1 MKIEKIII
9 MDKKNRNLS
18 VAEYFLIIQK
28 EYLIAEFRKKIY
40 FSKNDKIYY
49 QRVMDGKRNKIN
61 DIAKRNRL
69 DSIFNN
75 SEKMEEMRAELFDK
89 LGKPKFEMS
98 PTDIENYYASGN
110 EFSFRGDIWIL
121 DQIKE
126 DGTLTLYSAKLQQ
139 YEDAKKENVCR
150 IL

>member
-1 MKIEKIII
+1 

-18 VAEYFLIIQK
+18 VAKYFLIIQK

-49 QRVMDGKRNKIN
+49 QRVMDGKKNKIN

-126 DGTLTLYSAKLQQ
+126 DGTLTLYSAKFQK
-139 YEDAKKENVCR
+139 YEDANKENVCR

>member
-1 MKIEKIII
+1 

-49 QRVMDGKRNKIN
+49 QRVMDCKRNKIN

>member
-1 MKIEKIII
+1 M
-9 MDKKNRNLS
+9 
-18 VAEYFLIIQK
+18 QK

-49 QRVMDGKRNKIN
+49 QRVMDGKKNKIN

>member
-1 MKIEKIII
+1 

-49 QRVMDGKRNKIN
+49 QRVMDGKKNKIN

-75 SEKMEEMRAELFDK
+75 SEKIEEMRAELFDK

-110 EFSFRGDIWIL
+110 EFSFRGGVWIL

-126 DGTLTLYSAKLQQ
+126 DGTLTLYSAKLQE
-139 YEDAKKENVCR
+139 YEDAKKEDVCR

>member
-1 MKIEKIII
+1 

-75 SEKMEEMRAELFDK
+75 SEKMEDMRAELFDK

-139 YEDAKKENVCR
+139 YEDAKKENICR

>member
-1 MKIEKIII
+1 

-89 LGKPKFEMS
+89 LGKPKFDMS

>member
-1 MKIEKIII
+1 

-49 QRVMDGKRNKIN
+49 QRVMDGKKNKIN

-98 PTDIENYYASGN
+98 PTDIENYYAIGN

>member
-1 MKIEKIII
+1 

-49 QRVMDGKRNKIN
+49 QRVMDGKKNKIN

-75 SEKMEEMRAELFDK
+75 SEKMEDMRAELFDK

>member
-1 MKIEKIII
+1 

-49 QRVMDGKRNKIN
+49 QRVMDGKKNKIN

-75 SEKMEEMRAELFDK
+75 SEKMEEMRDELFDK

>member
-1 MKIEKIII
+1 

-18 VAEYFLIIQK
+18 VAKYFLIIQK

>member
-1 MKIEKIII
+1 MAT
-9 MDKKNRNLS
+9 KKTRNLS
-18 VAEYFLIIQK
+18 VAEYFLAVQK

-40 FSKNDKIYY
+40 FSPNDKSYY
-49 QRVMDGKRNKIN
+49 QRVMNFKAEKIN

-69 DSIFNN
+69 DSILNN
-75 SEKMEEMRAELFDK
+75 SNKMEEVKDELFDK

-98 PTDIENYYASGN
+98 VTDVENYYANGN

-121 DQIKE
+121 DQVNTT
-126 DGTLTLYSAKLQQ
+126 GTLTLYSTKLQQ
-139 YEDAKKENVCR
+139 YEIANKDEVCR

>member
-1 MKIEKIII
+1 

-49 QRVMDGKRNKIN
+49 QRVMDGKKNKIN
-61 DIAKRNRL
+61 DIAQRNRL

>member
-1 MKIEKIII
+1 

-49 QRVMDGKRNKIN
+49 QRVMDGKKNKIN

-75 SEKMEEMRAELFDK
+75 SEKMEEMKAELFDK

>member
-1 MKIEKIII
+1 

-49 QRVMDGKRNKIN
+49 QRVMDGKKNKIN

>member
-1 MKIEKIII
+1 

-49 QRVMDGKRNKIN
+49 QRVMDGKKNKIN

-89 LGKPKFEMS
+89 LGKPKFEL
-98 PTDIENYYASGN
+98 TEIDIENYYAIGN
-110 EFSFRGDIWIL
+110 EFSFRGGVWIL

-126 DGTLTLYSAKLQQ
+126 GGTLTLYSAKLQE
-139 YEDAKKENVCR
+139 YEDAKKEDVCR

>member
-1 MKIEKIII
+1 

-61 DIAKRNRL
+61 DIAKRNSL

>member
-1 MKIEKIII
+1 

-49 QRVMDGKRNKIN
+49 QRVMDGKKNKIN
-61 DIAKRNRL
+61 DIAQRNRL

-98 PTDIENYYASGN
+98 PVDIENYYASGN

>member
-1 MKIEKIII
+1 

-75 SEKMEEMRAELFDK
+75 SEKMEDMRAELFDK